1 MNELY
6 TFYKDVLGK
15 LDFSITSYN
24 FVEQKIDNFFNEL
37 CESPVFIGRNH
48 IDFISFA
55 FAKLT
60 DPIDF
65 KVKNLTEQRI
75 FFNSFNERSL
85 ELLLMNDYYNFKHHL
100 SELDGITEENRFYT
114 AEIVAK
120 LFVNGTGFKVLC
132 NDKNHTSVKYDQHID
147 TISIQIPFHYIF
159 KNHESKQF
167 GEIKNKTFSYFE
179 DKIAEL
185 KMENLSIHKYR
196 NIYKHTESTVRKLI
210 SRDLLDDHKIKE
222 LLLILYNKVLL
233 LNTTNENYYFGKIQR
248 GTTKDNV
255 LKDFIKLVVSQ
266 GFSSFLFGCWIENIP
281 SIVNVDSVSGYRQSL
296 GTIVVGYNEAMDL
309 SYDERTYFKFIS
321 DRISHILA
329 TEALFELSPEL
340 KYKRLRKIQV
350 SYLKKFKDQVI
361 LQHGIN
367 HGNNKIGD
375 DSLSLLNDF
384 FSEVTR
390 QELNNCGLN
399 HFEEFV
405 KDVFKKGEKT
415 DCGLFVEF
423 HAQINDTKSKNL
435 IYDLA
440 ENGNALKIELKD
452 SQGATNVGPIVNVVF
467 PHFLI
472 KILQENRSNGT
483 PYVKSVKTVTNEN
496 RLNIFICFNECISIK
511 DFTDSLTGNRSRGEG
526 DLGQFLRD
534 YYDTIRIIGNL
545 VICEE
550 IVESEGQK
558 LLPILNFEN
567 DVVAEYSS
575 SKISKLNLNKEVED
589 KNVIK
594 LVYQIH
600 YKSI

>member
-55 FAKLT
+55 FAKLK

-65 KVKNLTEQRI
+65 NVKNLTEQRI

-85 ELLLMNDYYNFKHHL
+85 ELLLMNDYYNFKHYL
-100 SELDGITEENRFYT
+100 SELDSTSTENRFYT

-120 LFVNGTGFKVLC
+120 LFINGTGFKVLC

-147 TISIQIPFHYIF
+147 TISIQIPFHYLLKNPDSNLF
-159 KNHESKQF
+159 KEV
-167 GEIKNKTFSYFE
+167 KNKTFSHFE
-179 DKIAEL
+179 EKIGDIDL
-185 KMENLSIHKYR
+185 NSLSIHKFR
-196 NIYKHTESTVRKLI
+196 NIYKHSESTNKDLL
-210 SRDLLDDHKIKE
+210 SKDLLDDNKIKD
-222 LLLILYNKVLL
+222 LLGILYSKVLL
-233 LNTTNENYYFGKIQR
+233 LNTTNEHYFFGEIES
-248 GTTKDNV
+248 GSTKENV

-296 GTIVVGYNEAMDL
+296 GTIVVGYNEEKEL

-340 KYKRLRKIQV
+340 RYKRLRKIQV
-350 SYLKKFKDQVI
+350 SYLKKFKDNV
-361 LQHGIN
+361 LSQHNID
-367 HGNNKIGD
+367 HGTNAIAD
-375 DSLSLLNDF
+375 ASLSLMNDF
-384 FSEVTR
+384 FAEITR
-390 QELNNCGLN
+390 QEFNNCGLN

-405 KDVFKKGEKT
+405 KEVFKKGEKT

-423 HAQINDTKSKNL
+423 HAQNGETKSKNL
-435 IYDLA
+435 IYDKSD
-440 ENGNALKIELKD
+440 NGNDLKIELKD
-452 SQGATNVGPIVNVVF
+452 NHEAKIERPIVNVVF

-472 KILQENRSNGT
+472 KILQENSSNGK

-496 RLNIFICFNECISIK
+496 RLNIFLCFHSNISLK
-511 DFTDSLTGNRSRGEG
+511 GFGESLTGNRHQGSG

-534 YYDTIRIIGNL
+534 YYDAIRIIGNL
-545 VICEE
+545 VICEVIE
-550 IVESEGQK
+550 ENGNTK
-558 LLPILNFEN
+558 LHPVLDFEN
-567 DVVAEYSS
+567 DVVAEYTS
-575 SKISKLNLNKEVED
+575 SKISQLKLNKELED
-589 KNVIK
+589 KQVTK
-594 LVYQIH
+594 LVYQLH